1 MTDSTPPSVDEIIRA
16 LALQEA
22 DRAGKPRSAADAEAV
37 TARIY
42 ADWRTAHAEGRATP
56 DLASF
61 IRDVAANQSVTN
73 KDRGVTRA
81 FWSWKSQPEGAPQV
95 VDHRFLA
102 QACGERRSYQVLED
116 SPAGRQLDS
125 YQLWEPSVK
134 EALVNDFALDA
145 ADVEA
150 LAPEV
155 WATISG
161 RYAEA
166 AEGPVVAFCADIGAG
181 SILGKDEL
189 PRLLAHDK
197 VGKENVGFPLP
208 APRHEHLPAE
218 VDSLIADSSLRC
230 QVRMEDYDVQNTS
243 PKDFAAKLGALDVPE
258 KLREAHTSAL
268 SRLSSAN
275 SYDELKAPPTPPQPA
290 PAPKQHTLPAPAPK
304 QHTVPARAG
313 AFLPG
318 VTIRPT
324 AAPPTPRGPSTHGVS
339 NPVAVQMA
347 PKSVGVER

>member
-1 MTDSTPPSVDEIIRA
+1 MTDAAPPTLEEITRA
-16 LALQEA
+16 IALQEA
-22 DRAGKPRSAADAEAV
+22 DRAGKPRTPAEAEAV

-42 ADWRTAHAEGRATP
+42 ADWRTAYAEGRATP

-61 IRDVAANQSVTN
+61 IRYVAANQSVTN
-73 KDRGVTRA
+73 EDRGITRA

-102 QACGERRSYQVLED
+102 QACGESRSYQVLED

-145 ADVEA
+145 ADVDA

-189 PRLLAHDK
+189 PRLLAHEK

-208 APRHEHLPAE
+208 APRHEHLPPE
-218 VDSLIADSSLRC
+218 VDALIADDSLRC
-230 QVRMEDYDVQNTS
+230 QVRMEDYDAQNTT
-243 PKDFAAKLGALDVPE
+243 PKAFAAKLGALDVPE
-258 KLREAHTSAL
+258 NLREAHTSVL

-275 SYDELKAPPTPPQPA
+275 SYDELNAPTTPEPL
-290 PAPKQHTLPAPAPK
+290 KQQNL
-304 QHTVPARAG
+304 PARAS

-318 VTIRPT
+318 VTVRPT
-324 AAPPTPRGPSTHGVS
+324 AAPPSPRGPSTHGVS
-339 NPVAVQMA
+339 NPVAAEVA
-347 PKSVGVER
+347 PKAVGIGH